1 MNFWGRVIATV
12 PSLIISI
19 WLLQHTYHEGGH
31 AVFYMSFIVA
41 SFALTAG
48 WIMGGYYDKAKKK
61 DDLQQIFDSLDETV
75 WSNDVVNQRIYVS
88 KGIEKLIGYS
98 DQRFYD
104 DYSFW
109 IGLIHAEDRQKG
121 LEFNDRVMNGYS
133 DEAELRFVDAQGDDI
148 WVYLSGTPIF
158 KDGSNEVIKINGV
171 VVDITE
177 RKKAEM
183 MLEES
188 ESRYR
193 SVVEF
198 TPNIVLIHQ
207 EDTIVYVNPATL
219 QVLGLNEASEVVGKD
234 SRKYKQ

>member
-1 MNFWGRVIATV
+1 
-12 PSLIISI
+12 
-19 WLLQHTYHEGGH
+19 LQHTYHEGGH
-31 AVFYMSFIVA
+31 AGFYMSFIVA
-41 SFALTAG
+41 SFAITAG

-61 DDLQQIFDSLDETV
+61 DDLQQIFDSLDETI

-88 KGIEKLIGYS
+88 KGIEKLI
-98 DQRFYD
+98 
-104 DYSFW
+104 
-109 IGLIHAEDRQKG
+109 
-121 LEFNDRVMNGYS
+121 GYS

-158 KDGSNEVIKINGV
+158 KDGSKEVIKINGV

-207 EDTIVYVNPATL
+207 EDAIVYVNPATL